1 MKILEAAKASY
12 PLTPESLRMLAGS
25 LKEAGYKSAYM
36 YIIEAKTHHV
46 ELGHDWSHLLDRHFK
61 LTMSAAKR
69 GMGPRKKAPE
79 VQEETWS
86 SGSLLPEGG
95 TKRGGLLLAPQLFA
109 MATHWMLREIELAR
123 LTSDDIAFDIKGR
136 TVSIPDIAR
145 VKDGPIG
152 ERGHKDLA
160 MPV

>member
-1 MKILEAAKASY
+1 
-12 PLTPESLRMLAGS
+12 
-25 LKEAGYKSAYM
+25 M

-69 GMGPRKKAPE
+69 GMGPRKKAPK

-123 LTSDDIAFDIKGR
+123 LTSEDIAFDIKGR
-136 TVSIPDIAR
+136 TVSLTLQGSKMDQSAKGVTR
-145 VKDGPIG
+145 TLQCLCKDSC
-152 ERGHKDLA
+152 DLRC
-160 MPV
+160 PYTRSLKSW